1 MYSERMC
8 AEIAAPIAKNLS
20 FGKLSILTKRK
31 LGFVGL
37 SQKPSLGIRS
47 LLMYPMSLGNKVGRK
62 SKFSF
67 RNNYNP
73 LWAKPKSL
81 LLRDADHGGS
91 KYLDYGWSSKKLIQ
105 YCSRIQL
112 KRKVQCMYI
121 LYQRSC
127 QIKKNLV
134 CRLSVIQTLYGQDDL
149 DRKSTTDQRL
159 PQHEW

>member
-8 AEIAAPIAKNLS
+8 AAPIAKNLS

-37 SQKPSLGIRS
+37 SQKPFLGIRS

-127 QIKKNLV
+127 QRKKI
-134 CRLSVIQTLYGQDDL
+134 LSPDCLYGQGDL
-149 DRKSTTDQRL
+149 DGKSTTDQIL
-159 PQHEW
+159 PQHE

>member
-1 MYSERMC
+1 
-8 AEIAAPIAKNLS
+8 
-20 FGKLSILTKRK
+20 
-31 LGFVGL
+31 
-37 SQKPSLGIRS
+37 
-47 LLMYPMSLGNKVGRK
+47 MSLGNKVGRK

-127 QIKKNLV
+127 QRKKNLIS
-134 CRLSVIQTLYGQDDL
+134 RLSVWPGWFRWKVYNRPKITTAWMIILKENKLILNHAVVVIIGRYLHFSVHAVDTNN
-149 DRKSTTDQRL
+149 ST
-159 PQHEW
+159 

>member
-1 MYSERMC
+1 M
-8 AEIAAPIAKNLS
+8 
-20 FGKLSILTKRK
+20 
-31 LGFVGL
+31 
-37 SQKPSLGIRS
+37 GIRS

-112 KRKVQCMYI
+112 KRKVQCTYVHTI
-121 LYQRSC
+121 SEELSDEKSC
-127 QIKKNLV
+127 LQTV
-134 CRLSVIQTLYGQDDL
+134 CMARVIQMESLQQTKDYHSMNDNTQREPVDFKSCCGSHYWTL
-149 DRKSTTDQRL
+149 STFL
-159 PQHEW
+159 CPCCGH